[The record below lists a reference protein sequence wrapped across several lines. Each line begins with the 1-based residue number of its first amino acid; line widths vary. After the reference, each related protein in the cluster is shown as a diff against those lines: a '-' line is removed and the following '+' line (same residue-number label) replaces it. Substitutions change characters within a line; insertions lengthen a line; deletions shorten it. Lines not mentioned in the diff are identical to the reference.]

1 VVTRL
6 YYLSD
11 LLESG
16 DFLYDLYFGEN
27 RLLAVRSARK
37 SLCRVAIG
45 MAGVTISDKPLTMR
59 QLTLIESKNIIS
71 ILYADL
77 ASLKIERDSQSQMVL
92 QLEFKKR
99 RSMIFVL
106 DANQFASV
114 IRELPK
120 IREIQKILKLN
131 LA

>member
-1 VVTRL
+1 MLARL
-6 YYLSD
+6 YYVSD

-27 RLLAVRSARK
+27 RLIAVRSARK

-59 QLTLIESKNIIS
+59 QLTAVDSKNIFS
-71 ILYADL
+71 IPYADL
-77 ASLKIERDSQSQMVL
+77 TSLKIERDSKSQMVL
-92 QLEFKKR
+92 QLVFKKR

-106 DANQFASV
+106 DANQFAS
-114 IRELPK
+114 IILELSK
-120 IREIQKILKLN
+120 IREIQKILSVN

>member
-1 VVTRL
+1 VLTRL
-6 YYLSD
+6 YYVSD

-27 RLLAVRSARK
+27 CLVAVRSARK

-59 QLTLIESKNIIS
+59 QLTSEDSKNIFS
-71 ILYADL
+71 IPYADL
-77 ASLKIERDSQSQMVL
+77 ISLKIERDSKSQMVL

-106 DANQFASV
+106 DANQFASI

-120 IREIQKILKLN
+120 NREIQKILSVN